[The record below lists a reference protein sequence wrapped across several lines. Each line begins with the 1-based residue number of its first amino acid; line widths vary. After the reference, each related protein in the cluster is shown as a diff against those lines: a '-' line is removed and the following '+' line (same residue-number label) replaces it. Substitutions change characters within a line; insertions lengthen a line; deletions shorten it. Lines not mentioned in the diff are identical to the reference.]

1 MVESINFSKKSFTM
15 KLKSLLLA
23 TFFCLAF
30 TTASQA
36 QFSAGGGLTISFD
49 GDAVGIFGRGA
60 YQFDETWGGMGTF
73 NYYFVENVTFWA
85 IDLDGTYTFL
95 DDGSISA
102 YALAGLS
109 ISRVGVNID
118 SVFGNFSSS
127 NTDLGVS
134 LGGGAKFLVSDS
146 ITPFAEGRIR
156 IISSN
161 VDLNIS
167 AGVLVSFN

>member
-1 MVESINFSKKSFTM
+1 M

-49 GDAVGIFGRGA
+49 SDAVGVFGRGA

-73 NYYFVENVTFWA
+73 NYYFVDLVTFWA
-85 IDLDGTYTFL
+85 IDLDGTYTFI
-95 DDGSISA
+95 DDGSVSA

-109 ISRVGVNID
+109 IARVGVN

-127 NTDLGVS
+127 DFGVS

-146 ITPFAEGRIR
+146 ITPFAEGRVR

-161 VDLNIS
+161 ADLNVS
-167 AGVLVSFN
+167 VGVLVPFN